1 MTCLRSQC
9 ALRTWLAKKLD
20 VPIAHGPDHERS
32 PHAYDKEVDCEP
44 LFKGLAMQAACA
56 APRENTTATP
66 TKEQLWA
73 LRMVAFGLSTDHLE
87 VLTSLLLGGRMPFN
101 FLHDHWQSAVQDYLD
116 GKPLIEV
123 LTVQSFL
130 DMMDLLPQGRQSVLL
145 IDKTGN
151 KLTDRAV
158 TSLRF
163 EGGKGVTLPVDMH
176 VVHEA
181 APDRKLPDIIRVDCT
196 GLGGHD
202 LGGPLPWHICV
213 RTDRHGQNIYGP
225 SLATIETTVHHP
237 QRRPRHIVALGLT
250 KAMHEFL
257 TLHYFA
263 TDSAAGWDDLMV
275 KRLPGASL
283 PKADARRQI
292 ALEMFEKS
300 HITPSY
306 RRLPHPSWTM
316 CFKLL
321 LDLLIGAGKT
331 RYMGTRPH
339 ARHQRE
345 VFVRGFSAG
354 SYSGMC
360 LLHLLW
366 ICRCQWQARRYSLPA
381 RAPENN
387 PS

>member
-1 MTCLRSQC
+1 
-9 ALRTWLAKKLD
+9 
-20 VPIAHGPDHERS
+20 
-32 PHAYDKEVDCEP
+32 
-44 LFKGLAMQAACA
+44 
-56 APRENTTATP
+56 
-66 TKEQLWA
+66 
-73 LRMVAFGLSTDHLE
+73 
-87 VLTSLLLGGRMPFN
+87 
-101 FLHDHWQSAVQDYLD
+101 
-116 GKPLIEV
+116 
-123 LTVQSFL
+123 
-130 DMMDLLPQGRQSVLL
+130 MMDLLPQGRQSVLL

-181 APDRKLPDIIRVDCT
+181 APDRQLPDIIRVDCT

-213 RTDRHGQNIYGP
+213 RTDRHVQNIYGP

-250 KAMHEFL
+250 KAMHELL

-263 TDSAAGWDDLMV
+263 TDSAAGWDDLLI

-283 PKADARRQI
+283 PKADVRRQI

-306 RRLPHPSWTM
+306 RRLPHPS
-316 CFKLL
+316 
-321 LDLLIGAGKT
+321 
-331 RYMGTRPH
+331 
-339 ARHQRE
+339 
-345 VFVRGFSAG
+345 
-354 SYSGMC
+354 
-360 LLHLLW
+360 
-366 ICRCQWQARRYSLPA
+366 
-381 RAPENN
+381 
-387 PS
+387 